1 MVRKKKNNYTSTY
14 TRIHFDLSEI
24 TLATRPEFTSRQF
37 ARRIATRLC
46 RSINRRNV
54 IRRGVSAPLLLSR
67 ARSSILPFSRVV
79 CVYPSHGPSR
89 SPFYPPTPSSQRN
102 AIIEYE
108 PHYFVM
114 ARGVDWGPIL
124 LDKCGEA
131 SLYAKQTSIFSRANE
146 SPTSP

>member
-54 IRRGVSAPLLLSR
+54 IRRGVFLKCPSFTLARALEHPSFFSSCLRLSFPRPIALTFLSPHSVVPAKRNYRVRTSLLR
-67 ARSSILPFSRVV
+67 YGARRWLRP
-79 CVYPSHGPSR
+79 YTAGQK
-89 SPFYPPTPSSQRN
+89 QRGL
-102 AIIEYE
+102 AICKANVN
-108 PHYFVM
+108 FF
-114 ARGVDWGPIL
+114 AR
-124 LDKCGEA
+124 
-131 SLYAKQTSIFSRANE
+131 
-146 SPTSP
+146 